1 MKRLGRLILGLYPA
15 GFLAAYVLLSFSA
28 TPTPMHGLWRPL
40 AVAVLSTIAVQ
51 ALVAA
56 VTRSWTRAA
65 LVTSVV
71 VVISAAAWLIL
82 AVAAVIA
89 GWWAAVSVL
98 RRRAGGPPLTVAV
111 DRVDDTLRVFA
122 VAFVAVAAIPVVGW
136 WMATASLTPSVA
148 AAPEAAGDGPDI
160 VVLLLDGYP
169 RADALRE
176 QFGADNRRFE
186 TALAARGFSVLGN
199 SRSNY
204 TATWATLASMMSMRY
219 LDEVDSLTP
228 PPADSAE
235 QYRRL
240 MFAINRGE
248 ALAELRAR
256 GYELITVPSPFES
269 ASLLVADRYLDGGH
283 LTSFELSLVQHS
295 VAGSILLSIQP
306 QLFFE
311 EHRARIVDAFHTTA
325 ATIESR
331 SNRPR
336 FLLAH
341 VLAPHA
347 PTVFE
352 ADGSPAEPV
361 ACFPGCSPWAFTER
375 AQWEGFAPQVEH
387 VNTLVLTAID
397 RIVAA
402 SPDATI
408 VVMSDHGSHVPGNDP
423 ANVFRT
429 LFAARTPGWTAGPV
443 DASPV
448 NLFPQLLNEYMG
460 TDLELRPYRS
470 WISQG
475 EAPLTMT
482 GVTLDDEPSSGAHP
496 RSRPPQQQ

>member
-1 MKRLGRLILGLYPA
+1 MKRLRSLIAGVYPA

-28 TPTPMHGLWRPL
+28 TPTPIHGLWRPL
-40 AVAVLSTIAVQ
+40 AVAVLSTIAIQLLIAGV
-51 ALVAA
+51 L
-56 VTRSWTRAA
+56 RNWTRAA

-89 GWWAAVSVL
+89 AWWSAVSML
-98 RRRAGGPPLTVAV
+98 RRRAGRPPLAVAT
-111 DRVDDTLRVFA
+111 DRVTDTLHVFA
-122 VAFVAVAAIPVVGW
+122 VAFVAVAAMPVMGW
-136 WMATASLTPSVA
+136 WMASANLSPSA
-148 AAPEAAGDGPDI
+148 AASPGAKDAGPDI

-169 RADALRE
+169 RTDALLE
-176 QFGADNRRFE
+176 QFGVNNRAFE
-186 TALAARGFSVLGN
+186 AALTERGFTVAAD

-228 PPADSAE
+228 APTDPAE

-248 ALAELRAR
+248 ALGELRAR

-269 ASLLVADRYLDGGH
+269 ASLVAADRYLDGGH

-295 VAGSILLSIQP
+295 MAGSILLSLQP
-306 QLFFE
+306 DLFFE
-311 EHRARIVDAFHTTA
+311 AHRARINDAFDTMA
-325 ATIESR
+325 AVMEAH
-331 SNRPR
+331 SNQPR
-336 FLLAH
+336 FVFAH
-341 VLAPHA
+341 VLTPHA

-352 ADGSPAEPV
+352 ADGSPAEPFD
-361 ACFPGCSPWAFTER
+361 CFPECTPWAFTEL
-375 AQWEGFAPQVEH
+375 AQWEGFPPQAEH
-387 VNTLVLTAID
+387 VNSLVLATVD
-397 RIVAA
+397 RIVDAA
-402 SPDATI
+402 PDATI

-429 LFAARTPGWTAGPV
+429 LFAARTPGWAAGPV

-448 NLFPQLLNEYMG
+448 NLFPQLFNAYMG

-482 GVTLDDEPSSGAHP
+482 PVANDDPASGAYA
-496 RSRPPQQQ
+496 RDR